1 MNKLLI
7 LLLFSITI
15 TAQYQIKSPYLQ
27 NPDNIIGY
35 VDSCAAFWLKAYDSV
50 NGGFYTNISKT
61 GTVLTSS
68 GTQKNMQTQSRN
80 AYGLIRAFMLTG
92 DETYL
97 EKAKQALTFMYN
109 HAWDNTNGGWYWELD
124 KYGNP
129 TSANT
134 NKDAFHQHYG
144 LLGPVAYYEA
154 TSDTTDWNWIQKAYN
169 NNETK
174 MWDNSTQ
181 YFGYYDYCSAN
192 WSSKNDKSFNATV
205 DAITTHLLYLYLITQ
220 DEQYL
225 NKAYLIADNMQNH
238 FVASMNTQA
247 IGFAEEYNKY
257 WAIDANETMT
267 IMGHILK
274 TAWCF
279 ARLYHFNPN
288 VDYTSSAENLI
299 ENVLEK
305 GYDTEFGGPYM
316 DYNRITGAMLMWG
329 NPDTAKAWWQMEQA
343 ITAGLQMY
351 KVTQKDIYLKMA
363 DETLDFFMKYFV
375 DHQYGEVYENRTRY
389 GAQTWGENKGNPNKA
404 GYHSIEL
411 GYYTYL
417 YGKFFVTKEPITL
430 YYKFQAGKD
439 RNIYLNPVEMPL
451 AEYKIKQIEYNNQ
464 PYTDFIADTKVI
476 HLPNSFGGKFKVTF
490 ELKQTDIAENQKT
503 TPINYELAQ
512 NYPNPF
518 NPSTNIQF
526 TIAES
531 GNVNLTIYDM
541 LGREIETLING
552 HIDAGNHSISFN
564 AKNLS
569 SGIYIYRLKTNNK
582 VISKKMTLLK

>member
-1 MNKLLI
+1 MNKLFII
-7 LLLFSITI
+7 LLFAITI
-15 TAQYQIKSPYLQ
+15 NAQYQIKSPYLQ

-61 GTVLTSS
+61 GTILTSN

-80 AYGLIRAFMLTG
+80 AYGLVRAFMLTG
-92 DETYL
+92 NETYL
-97 EKAKQALTFMYN
+97 EKAKQGLTFMYN

-129 TSANT
+129 TSGNT

-154 TSDTTDWNWIQKAYN
+154 TSDTTDLAWIHKAYN

-174 MWDNSTQ
+174 MWDNNTQ
-181 YFGYYDYCSAN
+181 YFGYYDYCSSN
-192 WSSKNDKSFNATV
+192 WNTKNDKSFNATV

-238 FVASMNTQA
+238 FVASMNNQT

-257 WAIDANETMT
+257 WSIDANETMT
-267 IMGHILK
+267 IMGHVLK

-288 VDYTSSAENLI
+288 PEYTASAEKLI
-299 ENVLEK
+299 TNVLEK
-305 GYDTEFGGPYM
+305 GYDNEYGGPYK
-316 DYNRITGAMLMWG
+316 DYNRITGEMLMWG

-363 DETLDFFMKYFV
+363 DESLDFFMKYFV

-430 YYKFQAGKD
+430 YYKFQAGED

-451 AEYKIKQIEYNNQ
+451 SEYEIKEIVYNNQ
-464 PYTDFIADTKVI
+464 PYTDFVASAKTI
-476 HLPNSFGGKFKVTF
+476 HLPDSIGGKFKVTF
-490 ELKQTDIAENQKT
+490 NLKQTDVANNQDI
-503 TPINYELAQ
+503 TPSNYELAQ

-526 TIAES
+526 TTAES
-531 GNVNLTIYDM
+531 GNVNLTVYDM
-541 LGREIETLING
+541 LGREVKTLVNGYINSG
-552 HIDAGNHSISFN
+552 VHSVSFN

-569 SGIYIYRLKTNNK
+569 SGIYIYRLKTNDK
-582 VISKKMTLLK
+582 VMSKRMTLLK